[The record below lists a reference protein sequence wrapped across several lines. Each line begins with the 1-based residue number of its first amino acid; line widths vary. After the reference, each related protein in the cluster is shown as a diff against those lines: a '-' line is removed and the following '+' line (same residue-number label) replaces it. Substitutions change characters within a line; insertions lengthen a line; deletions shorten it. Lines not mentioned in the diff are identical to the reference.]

1 MGRDTSKEG
10 DPRVDQPPKQEK
22 HTPEE
27 VRPCAT
33 RGDEFRVGQ
42 GTPPKG
48 DHRRD
53 GRRGGRYLQ
62 RPWP

>member
-1 MGRDTSKEG
+1 M
-10 DPRVDQPPKQEK
+10 DQPPKQEK

-53 GRRGGRYLQ
+53 GRRRLDVKGNPIGVQ
-62 RPWP
+62 E